1 MAESIVER
9 LQSTNP
15 DMELWWDSSPLIF
28 DTWVRKMLEAAPSA
42 QRKDLEAQL
51 KRLFVWDAM
60 PKSVFRGCTTN
71 PPLSL
76 GAIKDNPTFWEK
88 WVDDQIRSN
97 AGITVKEL
105 WWITYK
111 DVVRRGA
118 EKVLPIHEAS
128 HGRFGWVSG
137 QLDPRLFTEKDQMVE
152 QAHEL
157 SSLSPNVMIK
167 VPGSQQGVDVVR
179 ILTSRAIST
188 NVTTCFTL
196 PQIMAVA
203 RAAAEGLE
211 EAHKNKVDTSHW
223 RAVITHMLGRLTE
236 RPILWE
242 QAAYYKVD
250 WTEADRR
257 WFGLGVFKRA
267 YQLLKE
273 GGYPSKMLLCS
284 VRPGPLV
291 NGKMRFWDL
300 EQLAGGDVVFTL
312 PPYALEPMFAMGD
325 SLDFHEGAIEEPIPQ
340 STLEKIYQMPYT
352 MQAFEPHGL
361 SLDQFNTHPATLYT
375 VEDFS
380 KAVRGVEG
388 FVASRLEKAGVK
400 AAAAEPLKS

>member
-1 MAESIVER
+1 MTASVVER
-9 LQSTNP
+9 LQDTHP
-15 DMELWWDSSPLIF
+15 DLELWWDSSPLIF
-28 DTWVRKMLEAAPSA
+28 DSWVSKMVEAAPTA
-42 QRKDLEAQL
+42 QKKELEAQL
-51 KRLFVWDAM
+51 HRLFVWDDM
-60 PKSVFRGCTTN
+60 SKSVFRGCTTN

-76 GAIKDNPTFWEK
+76 GALKDNPSFWEK
-88 WVDDQIRSN
+88 WVDDQIRAN
-97 AGITVKEL
+97 PGITTKDL

-111 DVVRRGA
+111 EVVRRGA
-118 EKVLPIHEAS
+118 EKVLPIHSAS
-128 HGRFGWVSG
+128 GGRFGWVSG
-137 QLDPRLFTEKDQMVE
+137 QLDPRLFTEKDEMIR
-152 QAHEL
+152 QAGEL
-157 SSLSPNVMIK
+157 AALSPNVMIK

-179 ILTSRAIST
+179 ALTAKAIST

-203 RAAAEGLE
+203 RAALEGTE
-211 EAHKNKVDTSHW
+211 DARKNKVDMSRW

-236 RPILWE
+236 REVIWE
-242 QAAYYKVD
+242 QAAYYRVN

-257 WFGLGVFKRA
+257 WFGIGVFKRA

-291 NGKMRFWDL
+291 NGKMRFWDIQ
-300 EQLAGGDVVFTL
+300 ELAGGDVVFTL
-312 PPYALEPMFAMGD
+312 PPYGLEPMFAMGD
-325 SLDFHEGAIEEPIPQ
+325 ALDFREGAIEDPIPD

-375 VEDFS
+375 VKDFS
-380 KAVRGVEG
+380 KAVAGVEE
-388 FVASRLEKAGVK
+388 FVAARLEKAGVK
-400 AAAAEPLKS
+400 TPAVA

>member
-1 MAESIVER
+1 MSESVVER
-9 LQSTNP
+9 FQSTHP

-28 DTWVRKMLEAAPSA
+28 DSWVKKMVETAPAGEKKELES
-42 QRKDLEAQL
+42 QL
-51 KRLFVWDAM
+51 NRLFVWDDMA
-60 PKSVFRGCTTN
+60 KSLFRGCTTN

-76 GAIKDNPTFWEK
+76 GAIKDDLPFWEK
-88 WVDDQIRSN
+88 WVDDQIKAN
-97 AGITVKEL
+97 PGITVEGL

-111 DVVRRGA
+111 EVVQRGA
-118 EKVLPIHEAS
+118 HKLLPIYEAS
-128 HGRFGWVSG
+128 NGRFGWISG
-137 QLDPRLFTEKDQMVE
+137 QLDPRLFTEKEQMYP
-152 QAHEL
+152 QAEEL
-157 SSLSPNVMIK
+157 AGLSPNVMIK

-179 ILTSRAIST
+179 YLTSRAVST

-203 RAAAEGLE
+203 RAAAEGVE
-211 EAHKNKVDTSHW
+211 DAHRSKVNLSRW

-236 RPILWE
+236 REIIWE
-242 QAAYYKVD
+242 QAAYYKVP

-257 WFGLGVFKRA
+257 WFGIGVFKRA
-267 YQLLKE
+267 YRLLKE

-300 EQLAGGDVVFTL
+300 QELAGGDVVFTL

-325 SLDFHEGAIEEPIPQ
+325 QLDFREGAIDEPIPE

-361 SLDQFNTHPATLYT
+361 SLDQFNTHPATIYT
-375 VEDFS
+375 VKDFS
-380 KAVRGVEG
+380 KAVHGIEE
-388 FVASRLEKAGVK
+388 FVKGRMEKAGVK
-400 AAAAEPLKS
+400 IKAETVVA